1 MCTMPDN
8 DWYDL
13 EDDTHNEYDPN
24 DVDES
29 DIIFQEEVDRLDY
42 NPYNIEDE

>member
-1 MCTMPDN
+1 MCMLPDDN
-8 DWYDL
+8 DDL
-13 EDDTHNEYDPN
+13 EDDVHCYDFDDLDDN
-24 DVDES
+24 